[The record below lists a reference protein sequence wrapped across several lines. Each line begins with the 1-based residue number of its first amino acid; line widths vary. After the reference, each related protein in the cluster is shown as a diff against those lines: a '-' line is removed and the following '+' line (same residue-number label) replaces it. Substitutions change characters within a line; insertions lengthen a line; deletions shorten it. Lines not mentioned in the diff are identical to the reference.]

1 MIENF
6 VKRPAMTIVLVSVFV
21 ILGLYSYKNLI
32 IERQPKID
40 FPIVTIRTVYPGATP
55 VEIES
60 QILEKIEDAVS
71 EISDIEKI
79 RSEAYDNY
87 GLVIVEFL
95 LKADVNVKA
104 NEVKD
109 KVEPLISE
117 LPNGADDPIVT
128 KFDPLVEPIV
138 ELILTSDQMSG
149 TELYD
154 YADRTLKDEFT
165 RISGVASVEL
175 SGGRQRQI
183 NVNVDPFLMEQKFLT
198 LNNVVQEIKSSNLNV
213 PGGSMERNY
222 DKVSVRFQA
231 EFDNI
236 EQIRNLSIAS
246 AEGTRHPLSSFAQV
260 RDSYKDVETITRFDG
275 RDAVGLSVNKL
286 SDGDAVTIAKVISQR
301 VASLNE
307 ELDRGMNLVV
317 AYDSTDSILKDT
329 NETIV
334 NIVFGIALT
343 ILILFAFLGNLR
355 VTFIASVVIPTSLIS
370 TFLLMDFSGFSIN
383 FMTLLAMGTAL
394 GTLIANAIV
403 IIESISALLDEGYSP
418 KDAAVQGTKR
428 VTFAVIASAGTNLVV
443 FTPIAFMGG
452 IVGQFMKSFGLTV
465 VFATLFSLLASFS
478 LTPMLAGL
486 LLRPKGSGERRGLLY
501 WLGYPLHVLLVVP
514 ANWLVKFLVNE
525 YRYLFNMMFK
535 VPIVALLVALGIFAS
550 PMFIMK
556 YVGGEFISTSD
567 VNAIRVRIER
577 PQGTPIEETVQT
589 VKQAESIV
597 KDIPEAESYLSRVG
611 NDGVETA
618 LVTVNLVDKDQRTRT
633 DQDIIAAITP
643 EIAQIPDAIITLERG
658 DAGPGGAI
666 GDVTIDLYGDDYQTM
681 VELSERMQAIM
692 EQTGNFSTVVT
703 THKEPKD
710 EIVFTPNR
718 DKLYQYGLSSAAI
731 GSLMRT
737 AVTGDDDMN
746 YKDRGEEY
754 DINVSVRDEYK
765 TSLEDIA
772 SLSVL
777 AKGGLLPI
785 QSFGEL
791 ETRKSLPPLKRRD
804 KQRIIQLGGYL
815 ARSTAN
821 VVMQEL
827 TQKFEQIDFPAG
839 YGYRF
844 SGNQEN
850 QQESSQEIGQAFI
863 LAVVL
868 TYMLL
873 AAILNSFIHPFTIVS
888 AVFTSFTGVFY
899 GLFFL
904 DYTINIGSMM
914 AMVMLVGLAVNNAI
928 LLLDET
934 FVQID
939 NGYSIQ
945 EALWQAT
952 VNKFRAI
959 LMASLAI
966 IAGTLPQLSDPNVTK
981 ASMGA
986 VIIGGMLASVL
997 FTFILT
1003 PVAFYYL
1010 ERLRR
1015 GTERLFQRNTTKS
1028 VQQPSA
1034 N

>member
-1 MIENF
+1 
-6 VKRPAMTIVLVSVFV
+6 
-21 ILGLYSYKNLI
+21 
-32 IERQPKID
+32 
-40 FPIVTIRTVYPGATP
+40 
-55 VEIES
+55 
-60 QILEKIEDAVS
+60 
-71 EISDIEKI
+71 
-79 RSEAYDNY
+79 
-87 GLVIVEFL
+87 
-95 LKADVNVKA
+95 
-104 NEVKD
+104 
-109 KVEPLISE
+109 
-117 LPNGADDPIVT
+117 
-128 KFDPLVEPIV
+128 
-138 ELILTSDQMSG
+138 
-149 TELYD
+149 
-154 YADRTLKDEFT
+154 
-165 RISGVASVEL
+165 
-175 SGGRQRQI
+175 
-183 NVNVDPFLMEQKFLT
+183 
-198 LNNVVQEIKSSNLNV
+198 
-213 PGGSMERNY
+213 
-222 DKVSVRFQA
+222 
-231 EFDNI
+231 
-236 EQIRNLSIAS
+236 
-246 AEGTRHPLSSFAQV
+246 
-260 RDSYKDVETITRFDG
+260 
-275 RDAVGLSVNKL
+275 
-286 SDGDAVTIAKVISQR
+286 
-301 VASLNE
+301 
-307 ELDRGMNLVV
+307 
-317 AYDSTDSILKDT
+317 
-329 NETIV
+329 
-334 NIVFGIALT
+334 
-343 ILILFAFLGNLR
+343 
-355 VTFIASVVIPTSLIS
+355 
-370 TFLLMDFSGFSIN
+370 
-383 FMTLLAMGTAL
+383 
-394 GTLIANAIV
+394 
-403 IIESISALLDEGYSP
+403 
-418 KDAAVQGTKR
+418 
-428 VTFAVIASAGTNLVV
+428 
-443 FTPIAFMGG
+443 
-452 IVGQFMKSFGLTV
+452 
-465 VFATLFSLLASFS
+465 
-478 LTPMLAGL
+478 
-486 LLRPKGSGERRGLLY
+486 
-501 WLGYPLHVLLVVP
+501 
-514 ANWLVKFLVNE
+514 
-525 YRYLFNMMFK
+525 
-535 VPIVALLVALGIFAS
+535 
-550 PMFIMK
+550 
-556 YVGGEFISTSD
+556 
-567 VNAIRVRIER
+567 
-577 PQGTPIEETVQT
+577 
-589 VKQAESIV
+589 
-597 KDIPEAESYLSRVG
+597 
-611 NDGVETA
+611 
-618 LVTVNLVDKDQRTRT
+618 
-633 DQDIIAAITP
+633 
-643 EIAQIPDAIITLERG
+643 
-658 DAGPGGAI
+658 
-666 GDVTIDLYGDDYQTM
+666 
-681 VELSERMQAIM
+681 
-692 EQTGNFSTVVT
+692 
-703 THKEPKD
+703 
-710 EIVFTPNR
+710 
-718 DKLYQYGLSSAAI
+718 
-731 GSLMRT
+731 MRT